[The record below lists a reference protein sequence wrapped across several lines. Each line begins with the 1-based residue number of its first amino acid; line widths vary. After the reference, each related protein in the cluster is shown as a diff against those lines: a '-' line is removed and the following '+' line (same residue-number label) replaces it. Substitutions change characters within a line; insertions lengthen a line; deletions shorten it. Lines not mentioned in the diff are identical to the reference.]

1 MNRIYKVIY
10 SKARQCYI
18 VVSELAKSNHKSS
31 QQGADHTNTP
41 SLARIIAVALAAGA
55 LTWGS
60 VPEVSWAAD
69 TGQADTGQNAAIIQ
83 GGIHYFSVNPEG
95 GNRNKNY
102 ENDGAVGVDSL
113 AVGAGAHADGR
124 LGATALGND
133 AVANGERALA
143 VGNGSKATGQ
153 DTIAIGTGSQGE
165 ADGINAIAIGNQSH
179 AKGTYTTTV
188 GGFSEATAEGAV
200 ALGQQAKSK
209 GVYSTSIGMMANGMV
224 KDYKGGTAA
233 DFSTAVGAYSE
244 SFGNQST
251 AVGYSSKSSGEVS
264 TAVGASSES
273 SGSQSTAV
281 GYSSKSFGDDS
292 VSLGGFSEA
301 TEQFASALGYASRAS
316 LNGTAVGSWSLAS
329 ATGSVALGYG
339 SQATEQD
346 ILQSDGSDGVVSVG
360 QSGEKGMTRRIINVK
375 AGVNDT
381 DAVNVSQLKQQV
393 QEAAKANDTDTHVK
407 AGTYAVTTVKDA
419 AGKDMQGVALDVV
432 NKTGTSVG
440 TVTITDVAK
449 ASDVGDVSQLSKEV
463 QNAGGST
470 TVVDAIN
477 NVNTKVNTVDNKVGD
492 LNYSSTNYVKSGDNV
507 TTSISNLDKA
517 IHDATTEAGKHSTV
531 SAGNNIKVTPDTTDG
546 KTDYK
551 VSLSDDIN
559 VNSVTAKT
567 VTTDNL
573 TVNKSATIGKVT
585 INADDKGTIGGLT
598 NKTWD
603 AKKITSGQAATE
615 DQLQAATKNAVN
627 YDSDSSKTITLRE
640 NTTIKNVANTSIEQ
654 GSKNAVN
661 AGTIYNE
668 TRVKQDGKYVKV
680 SNTAGENLSALDNQV
695 ASNSSNITNLNGR
708 VNNLNSKV
716 NKVGAGAAALAALH
730 PLDFDPEDKWDF
742 AVGYGNYRDANSVA
756 VGAFYRPDDDTM
768 FSVGTNF
775 GNGENMINAGVSF
788 KFGPKG
794 KSQVRPGSTQ
804 EITELRAT
812 VARQDDQ
819 LKKQDNEIKELKAMV
834 QQLMAKQDKQAATK

>member
-41 SLARIIAVALAAGA
+41 ALARIIAVALAAGA

-153 DTIAIGTGSQGE
+153 DAIAIGTGSQGE
-165 ADGINAIAIGNQSH
+165 ATGTNAIAIGEQSH
-179 AKGTYTTTV
+179 ARGEYTTTV
-188 GGFSEATAEGAV
+188 GSFSEATAEGAV

-209 GVYSTSIGMMANGMV
+209 GRYSTSIGMMANGMV
-224 KDYKGGTAA
+224 KDYNGGTAA

-244 SFGNQST
+244 SFGSQST

-281 GYSSKSFGDDS
+281 GYFSKSFGDDS
-292 VSLGGFSEA
+292 VSLGGFSKA
-301 TEQFASALGYASRAS
+301 TEQFASALGYASQAS
-316 LNGTAVGSWSLAS
+316 LKGTAVGSWSLAS

-407 AGTYAVTTVKDA
+407 AGTYAVMTVKDA
-419 AGKDMQGVALDVV
+419 AGKDTQGVALDVV
-432 NKTGTSVG
+432 NKTGASVG

-449 ASDVGDVSQLSKEV
+449 ASDVGDVSQLSNEV

-627 YDSDSSKTITLRE
+627 YDGDSSKTITLRE

-730 PLDFDPEDKWDF
+730 PLDFNPEDKWDF

-819 LKKQDNEIKELKAMV
+819 LKKQDSEIKELKAMV

>member
-69 TGQADTGQNAAIIQ
+69 TRQADTGQNAAIIQ

-301 TEQFASALGYASRAS
+301 TEQFASALGYASQAS